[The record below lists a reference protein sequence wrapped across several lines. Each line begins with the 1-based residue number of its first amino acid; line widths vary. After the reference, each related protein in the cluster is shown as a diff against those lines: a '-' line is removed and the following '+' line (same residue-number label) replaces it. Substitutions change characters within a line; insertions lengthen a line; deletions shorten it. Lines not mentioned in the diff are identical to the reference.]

1 MPIDLNALA
10 YFVETTFDYDEAYE
24 DDCFAVTFQNHRI
37 YVERKRAHFNL
48 HIGAEV
54 LQMPR

>member
-10 YFVETTFDYDEAYE
+10 YFVETLDCDPEFE